1 MPKQTSPINE
11 LRHRITLQTLTN
23 TADGQGGF
31 TQSWADLTTI
41 WGKLEPVS
49 ANERNFGERVE
60 YQRSHK
66 CVIRS
71 RSDVV
76 ASMRVTFD
84 SRTFQIKGVRRVDE
98 RRFFML
104 LDLEENQGT

>member
-1 MPKQTSPINE
+1 MAKKSASLNE
-11 LRHRITLQTLTN
+11 LRHRVTIQSLTN
-23 TADGQGGF
+23 TPDNQGGF
-31 TQSWADLTTI
+31 STSWTDLATV

-49 ANERNFGERVE
+49 ANERLFGERVE

-76 ASMRVTFD
+76 ASMRITFD

-98 RRFFML
+98 QRFFML